1 MQMLTR
7 LGRLGLASLLFLVG
21 IYAIYGF
28 GAGYFQAV
36 SVPTPLNVLASLALL
51 GVLIWAVGRIGG
63 GRGRDR
69 RAPLEQVDPAAG
81 VG

>member
-1 MQMLTR
+1 MQMLIR
-7 LGRLGLASLLFLVG
+7 LGRLGLASLLSLVG

-51 GVLIWAVGRIGG
+51 GVLIRAVGRIGL

-69 RAPLEQVDPAAG
+69 RAPLEQVDSAAG